1 MKLLLIS
8 RVFRK
13 KWFWLLLFPI
23 ATAGTVVYL
32 SRDMQREY
40 VTNATIYTGLASGY
54 SITSSEDS
62 RVDYYAINNAFDNL
76 ITTIKSSETVEDV
89 ALHLLASHLQLT
101 KPNPYILGP
110 KGLAKLNELIDAKN
124 RRQLVVK
131 GNESATYERL
141 KQLAHRPENNLL
153 KKILYDSK
161 SNYAIEGITGRLT
174 VARKNT
180 SDMLELSFKA
190 DDPAVCQHTLS
201 DLIDVFRER
210 YTSMKSSETNNVVRY
225 FENQVQQSYRSLQGA
240 ENTLRDFGVDH
251 KIINYGEQSKF
262 VAESKEDMT
271 TDYNREVMRYK
282 AAKAAIGA
290 IEKRLS
296 NRMSIVTT
304 NEDILAR
311 RTELGKAQ
319 LQLANAMAT
328 GQPASVIEP
337 LQNNFTRLSD
347 ELRQVAHTY
356 YSLNNSQE
364 GLPQSNLLD
373 DWLNKLIE
381 SEESGARITVMR
393 NRLREYDAI
402 YTEFAPLGSTL
413 NRMEREVGVAE
424 KEYLSVLH
432 GLNLARLRQ
441 KNLQMSGPLSVL
453 DPPKFPLSPEP
464 SKRAVLVIA
473 AFLAGFV
480 VMFTFFLVREL
491 LNGSIRTS
499 DQAEKRIGLPLAAAF
514 PLIAKKTTSGVL
526 LTVRHDML
534 EQLRSVLMIETLAA
548 RPDAARPVNN
558 YHLIILFSTRPSEQ
572 PSWVGTYLAD
582 LLTQAGHS
590 VAYLYPRETVMTDAR
605 PDHEESWRTYH
616 PGPRFSDTR
625 HIGELVS
632 RAGFNGA
639 SLSYVFLELPAL
651 RESAIPASLVA
662 QASLSLLIV
671 NAASDWARTDSEL
684 VSFYQRASRANVMM
698 VVDQIEPDLLEPLTG
713 PLKGKSRKKV
723 KKTPTKTPTAPL
735 SPTPVS

>member
-23 ATAGTVVYL
+23 TTAGTVVYL

-76 ITTIKSSETVEDV
+76 ITTIKSSETIEDV

-124 RRQLVVK
+124 RQLLVIA
-131 GNESATYERL
+131 GNEAATYERL
-141 KQLAHRPENNLL
+141 KLLAHRPENNLL

-161 SNYAIEGITGRLT
+161 SNYAIEGITSRLT

-190 DDPAVCQHTLS
+190 DDPAVCQHTLR

-210 YTSMKSSETNNVVRY
+210 YTQMKSSETDNVVHY
-225 FENQVQQSYRSLQGA
+225 FEKQVHQSYKSLQGA

-271 TDYNREVMRYK
+271 TDYNREVMRFR
-282 AAKAAIGA
+282 AAKAAISTL
-290 IEKRLS
+290 EKRLS
-296 NRMSIVTT
+296 NRMTVVTT
-304 NEDILAR
+304 NDDILAR
-311 RTELGKAQ
+311 RTELGKVQ

-328 GQPASVIEP
+328 GKPQSVIEP
-337 LQNNFTRLSD
+337 IQNTFTRLSE

-356 YSLNNSQE
+356 YNLNNSQE

-381 SEESGARITVMR
+381 YEESGARITVMQK
-393 NRLREYDAI
+393 RLREYDAI

-432 GLNLARLRQ
+432 GLNQARLRQ

-473 AFLAGFV
+473 AFIAGFV

-491 LNGSIRTS
+491 LNGSIRTPEE
-499 DQAEKRIGLPLAAAF
+499 AEKRVGLPLAAAF
-514 PLIAKKTTSGVL
+514 PLINKKTTSGTL
-526 LTVRHDML
+526 LRLRHDML
-534 EQLRSVLMIETLAA
+534 EQLRSVLMIETTAA
-548 RPDAARPVNN
+548 RSGTARPVNN
-558 YHLIILFSTRPSEQ
+558 YHLIILFSTRPTDR
-572 PSWVGTYLAD
+572 PSWVGTFLAD

-590 VAYLYPRETVMTDAR
+590 VAYLYPHDTVMTDAR
-605 PDHEESWRTYH
+605 PDHEECWRPYY
-616 PGPRFSDTR
+616 PGPHFSDTR
-625 HIGELVS
+625 HVGELVS
-632 RAGFNGA
+632 AAGFSGS

-651 RESAIPASLVA
+651 REMAIPAALVA
-662 QASLSLLIV
+662 QASLSLLILD
-671 NAASDWARTDSEL
+671 AASQWARLDSEL
-684 VSFYQRASRANVMM
+684 VNFYRRASHNNVMM
-698 VVDQIEPDLLEPLTG
+698 VVDQVEPDLLEPLTG
-713 PLKGKSRKKV
+713 PIGSKNRKRQPKPEPTHPTQ
-723 KKTPTKTPTAPL
+723 TPAA
-735 SPTPVS
+735 

>member
-1 MKLLLIS
+1 MKVLLIS

-23 ATAGTVVYL
+23 ATAGTVVY
-32 SRDMQREY
+32 STRDMQREY

-76 ITTIKSSETVEDV
+76 ITTIKSSETIEDV
-89 ALHLLASHLQLT
+89 ALRLLARHLLLT
-101 KPNPYILGP
+101 KPDPYVLGP

-124 RRQLVVK
+124 RKQLVIN
-131 GNESATYERL
+131 GNERATYERL
-141 KQLAHRPENNLL
+141 RLLAHRPENNLL
-153 KKILYDSK
+153 KKILFDTK
-161 SNYAIEGITGRLT
+161 SNYAIEGIVGRLT

-190 DDPAVCQHTLS
+190 DDPAVCQQTLH

-210 YTSMKSSETNNVVRY
+210 YTQMKSSETTNVVRY
-225 FENQVQQSYRSLQGA
+225 FENQVRQSYRSLQGA

-271 TDYNREVMRYK
+271 TDYNREVMRFK
-282 AAKAAIGA
+282 AAKAAIST

-296 NRMSIVTT
+296 NRMTVVTT

-328 GQPASVIEP
+328 GQPQSVVEP
-337 LQNNFTRLSD
+337 LQANFTRLSD

-356 YSLNNSQE
+356 YSMNNSQE
-364 GLPQSNLLD
+364 GLPQGNLLD

-381 SEESGARITVMR
+381 YEESGARIAVMQI
-393 NRLREYDAI
+393 RLREYDAI

-453 DPPKFPLSPEP
+453 DPPEFPLSPEP
-464 SKRAVLVIA
+464 SKRAVLVIS

-491 LNGSIRTS
+491 MNGSIRTS

-514 PLIAKKTTSGVL
+514 PLIARKTTSGEL
-526 LTVRHDML
+526 LNLRHDML
-534 EQLRSVLMIETLAA
+534 EQLRSVLMIETMAVPL
-548 RPDAARPVNN
+548 DAVRPVNK
-558 YHLIILFSTRPSEQ
+558 YHLVILFNTRPYDN
-572 PSWVGTYLAD
+572 PLRVGTYLAD
-582 LLTQAGHS
+582 LMTQAGHS
-590 VAYLYPRETVMTDAR
+590 VAYLYPRDANELLPAPDQPDCVR
-605 PDHEESWRTYH
+605 PYY

-625 HIGELVS
+625 RPGELVS
-632 RAGFNGA
+632 AAGFGESA
-639 SLSYVFLELPAL
+639 LSYVFLELPAL
-651 RESAIPASLVA
+651 RKMTIPTALVA

-671 NAASDWARTDSEL
+671 DATGHWARTDSEL
-684 VSFYQRASRANVMM
+684 VRFYQRASRHNVMM

-713 PLKGKSRKKV
+713 PIKKEKRKRSPKS
-723 KKTPTKTPTAPL
+723 PALQPAQP
-735 SPTPVS
+735 PVS